1 MPNWKTY
8 ESSVRLLS
16 AILAAHPD
24 LKLNYSE
31 IAKAFGGDCTKWAI
45 DNRFRSLKTDAKRIG
60 DALASGLDPIT
71 LDIPSE
77 IAAYYGDC
85 TAYALDHR
93 FRKIKQSAKEMR
105 AGRDGNSIA
114 EKYEEGVTAKAVSTR
129 FERLKKESSWLG
141 NSANGDAPRS
151 AAPKAPRTP
160 KKKAVKKN
168 VSDEDNEDD
177 EEPEISPLKF
187 TPKDQLNKTVGG
199 RVIKAR
205 TPRKAAAAIPTYVES
220 GAEDDEYDDG
230 NSDEDTEEKVSGIVV
245 KSESNEYGA
254 MTPNHGSES
263 QNFAAGDHGGNGF
276 AHHSFSN
283 GFANGNS
290 NGHSNGQ
297 LGGYDMDDKEEFH
310 EARNNQF
317 GNGYD
322 DDAV

>member
-31 IAKAFGGDCTKWAI
+31 TAKAFGGDCTKWAI
-45 DNRFRSLKTDAKRIG
+45 DNRFRSLKTDAKKIV

-71 LDIPSE
+71 LDIPSGVKN

-85 TAYALDHR
+85 TSYALDHR

-105 AGRDGNSIA
+105 AGRGVNPIA
-114 EKYEEGVTAKAVSTR
+114 DKYEQGVTAKAVSTR
-129 FERLKKESSWLG
+129 FERLRKEPDWLG
-141 NSANGDAPRS
+141 NSTNGDAPHS

-160 KKKAVKKN
+160 KKKVIKKT

-177 EEPEISPLKF
+177 EEAEISPFKF
-187 TPKDQLNKTVGG
+187 TPKESLNKTKGG
-199 RVIKAR
+199 RISKVR
-205 TPRKAAAAIPTYVES
+205 TPRKAAASVPSYVES
-220 GAEDDEYDDG
+220 GGEEDEEDEEISDEY
-230 NSDEDTEEKVSGIVV
+230 NEEKVSIMAV
-245 KSESNEYGA
+245 KSESNEYGVMNA
-254 MTPNHGSES
+254 AS
-263 QNFAAGDHGGNGF
+263 NFAAGDHAGNSFSHSFGG
-276 AHHSFSN
+276 SFSN
-283 GFANGNS
+283 GNG

-297 LGGYDMDDKEEFH
+297 AGGFDMDDEDEFH
-310 EARNNQF
+310 EARHNQF
-317 GNGYD
+317 GNGYED

>member
-24 LKLNYSE
+24 LKLNYAE

-60 DALASGLDPIT
+60 DALASGLDPIS
-71 LDIPSE
+71 LDIPS
-77 IAAYYGDC
+77 G
-85 TAYALDHR
+85 
-93 FRKIKQSAKEMR
+93 AK
-105 AGRDGNSIA
+105 GRNPSIA
-114 EKYEEGVTAKAVSTR
+114 D
-129 FERLKKESSWLG
+129 
-141 NSANGDAPRS
+141 N
-151 AAPKAPRTP
+151 AAQKAPRTP

-168 VSDEDNEDD
+168 VSDEDNEDE
-177 EEPEISPLKF
+177 EEPEISPSKF
-187 TPKDQLNKTVGG
+187 TPKESLNKTKGG
-199 RVIKAR
+199 RVSKAR

-220 GAEDDEYDDG
+220 DAEEDEDDDDNADEY
-230 NSDEDTEEKVSGIVV
+230 TEEKVSSIVV

-254 MTPNHGSES
+254 VTPNHGQES
-263 QNFAAGDHGGNGF
+263 QNFAAGDHAGNSFG
-276 AHHSFSN
+276 HHSFSS
-283 GFANGNS
+283 GFANGNSNGHS

-297 LGGYDMDDKEEFH
+297 LGGYDMEDEDEFH

-317 GNGYD
+317 GIGYD